1 MLQFTWNRILQ
12 NFHWNYQPFV
22 HPLRMPRSS
31 GSPHWLHTGADG
43 EGSSGRWA
51 EPLMCVAAFVK
62 CDQTI
67 FKNSVPDGECSDWL
81 TFLLAG
87 KKTWK
92 VYCNPDKCL
101 ETDHLQFLNWCFGGT
116 RNLLSDS
123 SHRNYMNLPLG
134 QGDLEL
140 QLPRLMSINVGF
152 HCCMIG
158 VVNFRTKKHVLPH
171 FFALPVYFCILHQL

>member
-12 NFHWNYQPFV
+12 NFHWNYQPCV

-43 EGSSGRWA
+43 EGSSGCWA
-51 EPLMCVAAFVK
+51 EPLRCVAAFVNVIK
-62 CDQTI
+62 PSSRI
-67 FKNSVPDGECSDWL
+67 RFPMVNVPIDSHSFWQG
-81 TFLLAG
+81 T
-87 KKTWK
+87 KTWK

-123 SHRNYMNLPLG
+123 SHRNYLNLALG

-140 QLPRLMSINVGF
+140 QLPRLMSIIQCWISLL
-152 HCCMIG
+152 HDRCC
-158 VVNFRTKKHVLPH
+158 
-171 FFALPVYFCILHQL
+171 